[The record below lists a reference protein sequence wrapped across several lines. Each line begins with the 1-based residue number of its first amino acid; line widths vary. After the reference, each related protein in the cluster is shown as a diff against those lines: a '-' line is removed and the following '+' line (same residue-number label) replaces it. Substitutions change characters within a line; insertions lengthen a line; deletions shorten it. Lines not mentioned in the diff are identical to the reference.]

1 VWPAPGGRR
10 GEWLRRN
17 RPLRQVLPEADAWIR
32 NAPSHERLALSL
44 SQAPFCRAFA
54 PGSIGNLA
62 CGFDVMGMALEG
74 PGDEVVAR
82 LAGSPGLVVMGA
94 IYGDG
99 GRLPLQAERNTA
111 GAAAQAVL
119 DELGVREGVELDVHK
134 GLPLAA
140 GMGGSAASAVAA
152 VVAVDGL
159 ISGGLPAEILLRC
172 ALVGE
177 AVATGA
183 SPPDNAGPSLL
194 GGVVLVPVW
203 DPLRA
208 IQLKVPRELWAVHV
222 HPHLEGETAA
232 ARQVLGDRIP
242 LRDAVAQ
249 WGNTAALVAG
259 LFMEDWE
266 IIARAFSGGSG
277 SGAPPGRIGVPGFH
291 AVKGAALEAGAL
303 AASLSGSGP
312 GTRAGR
318 WLPLRPLPGAGERH
332 GRGQG
337 PWLTPSAP
345 PPAWQ
350 RT

>member
-1 VWPAPGGRR
+1 
-10 GEWLRRN
+10 
-17 RPLRQVLPEADAWIR
+17 
-32 NAPSHERLALSL
+32 L

-74 PGDEVVAR
+74 PGDAVVAR
-82 LAGSPGLVVMGA
+82 LAGSPGMVA
-94 IYGDG
+94 IRAIHGDG
-99 GRLPLQAERNTA
+99 GRLPLQPERNTA
-111 GAAAQAVL
+111 GVAARAVL
-119 DELGVREGVELDVHK
+119 NELGVPEGVELEIHK

-152 VVAVDGL
+152 AVAVDGL
-159 ISGGLPAEILLRC
+159 LSGGLPPEALLRC

-177 AVATGA
+177 GVATGA
-183 SPPDNAGPSLL
+183 SPPDNAAPSLL
-194 GGVVLVPVW
+194 GGVVLVPAW

-222 HPHLEGETAA
+222 RPHLEGETAA
-232 ARQVLGDRIP
+232 ARQVLGDRIL

-266 IIARAFSGGSG
+266 IIARAVEDRVAEPLRAG
-277 SGAPPGRIGVPGFH
+277 GVPGFH
-291 AVKGAALEAGAL
+291 AVKRAALEAGAL
-303 AASLSGSGP
+303 ASSLSGSGP
-312 GTRAGR
+312 SLFALCRGQENASAVGRAMVDVFRAAAG
-318 WLPLRPLPGAGERH
+318 LESDLTLSSGAAPGARILER
-332 GRGQG
+332 
-337 PWLTPSAP
+337 
-345 PPAWQ
+345 